1 MERVLVPDHTGGPA
15 PSARRVLR
23 FDSAALSHP
32 GAVRDD
38 NEDFVFAGT
47 NLLAVA
53 DGVGGNVFG
62 EVASE
67 IVITAIA
74 YLEDPASA
82 KAPGVE
88 LGEAVQYA
96 NACLARAVADD
107 PARAG
112 MATTLAA
119 LRLDG
124 AALMAVHVGD
134 SRAYRLRDGE
144 FTRLT
149 RDDSLVQELV
159 DSGAIT
165 EAEARRHP
173 ARSVVVQALNGGP
186 NQPHVSTYDALIG
199 DRYLVCSD
207 GLSDYVDEDSIEHVV
222 SARSDLDACG
232 AALIDAALA
241 AGAPDNVSCVVG
253 DVRPL

>member
-1 MERVLVPDHTGGPA
+1 VDRVLVPDPTAGPE
-15 PSARRVLR
+15 PSERRVLR
-23 FDSAALSHP
+23 FESVASSHP

-74 YLEDPASA
+74 YLEDPPSG
-82 KAPGVE
+82 KDPGVE
-88 LGEAVQYA
+88 LRDAVEHA
-96 NACLARAVADD
+96 NDCIARAAGDD
-107 PARAG
+107 PSRAG

-124 AALMAVHVGD
+124 AALMVVHVGD
-134 SRAYRLRDGE
+134 SRAYRLRNGE
-144 FTRLT
+144 LTRLT

-159 DSGAIT
+159 DAGAIT

-186 NQPHVSTYDALIG
+186 NQPHVRAYDALVG

-207 GLSDYVDEDSIEHVV
+207 GLTDYVDEPAIHRILADVAELS
-222 SARSDLDACG
+222 SCCP
-232 AALIDAALA
+232 ALIDAALA
-241 AGAPDNVSCVVG
+241 VGGPDNVSCVVG
-253 DVRPL
+253 DVRPI